1 VIAGDDSLPLDG
13 PEAAAWSWLNQ
24 EIEDAP
30 LEATHALPAIAAQ
43 VIDATTR
50 RRDII
55 RDSRE
60 REVYTIK
67 HTHGR
72 PRKTQFSSDFRPPLH
87 PLGQPTFPY
96 LYYTYATN

>member
-1 VIAGDDSLPLDG
+1 MPPDG
-13 PEAAAWSWLNQ
+13 AAAWSWLNQ
-24 EIEDAP
+24 ELEDAP

-72 PRKTQFSSDFRPPLH
+72 SRKTQFSGDFRPSPAR
-87 PLGQPTFPY
+87 PADPSY